1 MTIQGLPH
9 SINFP
14 RRTNKSLR
22 RLIVWITCPIDQNI
36 RHFRG
41 SQLPT
46 KKFIA
51 AELDLCEADSVESAI
66 QLRIRG
72 AVLIGQFAIS
82 CIERLAS
89 EAPRRIDLDNSEVR
103 RRRRRGWIRTGPR
116 IQKGGEFPR
125 RIDRS
130 DQMRSAA
137 NNIVAIVK
145 SRRGRGAGADLLASV
160 DRTWNSRG
168 CPKVL
173 MTFLRGVDSDDE
185 CRCSSLGSGIEEGHQ
200 KGTNGGQYFVVP
212 WMPHLSD

>member
-9 SINFP
+9 SVNLP
-14 RRTNKSLR
+14 RRTNKSLPG
-22 RLIVWITCPIDQNI
+22 LIVRITCPIDQNI

-51 AELDLCEADSVESAI
+51 AELNLCEANSVQSAV

-89 EAPRRIDLDNSEVR
+89 EAPGRIDLDNSEV

-116 IQKGGEFPR
+116 IQKGGEFPG

-137 NNIVAIVK
+137 NNIVGITIVK

-168 CPKVL
+168 CRSRCPKVL
-173 MTFLRGVDSDDE
+173 MTFLGGVDSDDE
-185 CRCSSLGSGIEEGHQ
+185 CRCSSLGSGIKEGRQ
-200 KGTNGGQYFVVP
+200 KGTNGG
-212 WMPHLSD
+212 

>member
-9 SINFP
+9 SVNLP
-14 RRTNKSLR
+14 RRTNKSLP
-22 RLIVWITCPIDQNI
+22 RLIVRITCPVDQNI

-51 AELDLCEADSVESAI
+51 AELNLCEADSVQSAI
-66 QLRIRG
+66 QLGIRG

-89 EAPRRIDLDNSEVR
+89 EAPGRIDLDDSEVR
-103 RRRRRGWIRTGPR
+103 RHRRRRRGWIRTGPR

-137 NNIVAIVK
+137 NNIVGVAIVK
-145 SRRGRGAGADLLASV
+145 SRRG
-160 DRTWNSRG
+160 
-168 CPKVL
+168 
-173 MTFLRGVDSDDE
+173 
-185 CRCSSLGSGIEEGHQ
+185 
-200 KGTNGGQYFVVP
+200 
-212 WMPHLSD
+212 